1 MYTKFTQR
9 TFSSQSGLSL
19 IELILFMLI
28 IGIGLAGI
36 TQIVNLTTVANT
48 DPLREKQ
55 ALAIAESLLEEIELQ
70 AFTFCD
76 PDDPQAS
83 TAVQPIVAANG
94 CSDAAFVQVNAPT
107 NFGGTEARAGV
118 PRFDNVGDYHGY
130 ATPNALD
137 INGNAVDAALNNY
150 ATTVTITFPAP
161 GDFMQIDVR
170 VTSGAT
176 NVLLTGFRFRYAPRS
191 IP

>member
-1 MYTKFTQR
+1 MSIKRKGHRQV
-9 TFSSQSGLSL
+9 GLSL
-19 IELILFMLI
+19 VELILFMLI
-28 IGIGLAGI
+28 IGIALAGI
-36 TQIVNLTTVANT
+36 TQIMNLTSVAST

-76 PDDPQAS
+76 PDDPKAS
-83 TAVQPIVAANG
+83 TAEVAAVAANG
-94 CSDAAFVQVNAPT
+94 CTDAASVQINAPT
-107 NFGGTEARAGV
+107 NSGGVETRTGV
-118 PRFDNVGDYHGY
+118 TRFDNVGDYHGY
-130 ATPNALD
+130 AMANALD

-150 ATTVTITFPAP
+150 ATTVSIDFPAP
-161 GDFMQIDVR
+161 GDFMRIDVR

-176 NVLLTGFRFRYAPRS
+176 DVLLTGYRYRYAPRS

>member
-1 MYTKFTQR
+1 MCIKRNRAAQK
-9 TFSSQSGLSL
+9 GLSL

-28 IGIGLAGI
+28 ISIALVGI
-36 TQIVNLTTVANT
+36 TQIVNLTTVASA

-76 PDDPQAS
+76 PDDPKAG
-83 TAVQPIVAANG
+83 TAQVAAVAPNG
-94 CSDAAFVQVNAPT
+94 CTDAASVQVAAPT
-107 NFGGTEARAGV
+107 NSGGIETRNGV
-118 PRFDNVGDYHGY
+118 VRFDNVGDYNGY
-130 ATPNALD
+130 TMPNALD

-150 ATTVTITFPAP
+150 ATSVAIDFPAP
-161 GDFMQIDVR
+161 GDFMRINVR

-176 NVLLTGFRFRYAPRS
+176 DVLLTGYRYRYAPRS

>member
-19 IELILFMLI
+19 VELILFMLI
-28 IGIGLAGI
+28 IGVALAGI
-36 TQIVNLTTVANT
+36 TQIVNLTTVANA

-83 TAVQPIVAANG
+83 TAVQPVVAANG
-94 CSDAAFVQVNAPT
+94 CSDAALVQVNAKT
-107 NFGGTEARAGV
+107 VFGGTEVRTGV
-118 PRFDNVGDYHGY
+118 PRFDNVGDYHAY
-130 ATPNALD
+130 NVPNAVD
-137 INGNAVDAALNNY
+137 INGVAVDANY
-150 ATTVTITFPAP
+150 AIAVTIEFPAP

-170 VTSGAT
+170 VSSGAT
-176 NVLLTGFRFRYAPRS
+176 NVLLTGYRYRYAPRS
-191 IP
+191 LP

>member
-19 IELILFMLI
+19 VELILFMLI
-28 IGIGLAGI
+28 IGVALAGI

-83 TAVQPIVAANG
+83 TAVQPVVAPNG
-94 CSDAAFVQVNAPT
+94 CSDAALVQVAEKT
-107 NFGGTEARAGV
+107 VFGGEEFRTG
-118 PRFDNVGDYHGY
+118 PIRFDNVGDYHNY
-130 ATPNALD
+130 EVENAVD
-137 INGNAVDAALNNY
+137 INGVAVDANY
-150 ATTVTITFPAP
+150 KIKVTIDFPAS

-170 VTSGAT
+170 VSSGAT
-176 NVLLTGFRFRYAPRS
+176 NVLLTGYRYRYAPRS
-191 IP
+191 LP